1 MSNRL
6 QTSLEECFGDLAD
19 PRVQGRCDHRLL
31 DIIIIAICGA
41 LCGADSWVGIETVGK
56 AKEAWF
62 RQFLN
67 LEHGIP
73 SHDTFGDV
81 FAKIDSD
88 AFQRRFIRWVESVFR
103 VTRGQVVAIDGKTLR
118 GSHDGALGKGAI
130 HLVSAWA
137 SANGIVLGQRKTA
150 EKSNEITAIPELLEL
165 LDVSGCIV
173 TIDAMG
179 CQAKIAQQIRDRKAD
194 YLLRVKDNQSHLKAD
209 IVEWFRY
216 GDEQG
221 FANMGVDF
229 HRTTH
234 KTSGR
239 IEVRQ
244 CWVVSDPVA
253 FEYIR
258 HYEGWPDL
266 RSIIRVARERR
277 DGDQITYDT
286 AYYISSLTAD
296 AATILDATQHHWAI
310 ENSFHWVLDVTF
322 AEDDSRIRSGE
333 SAENMAVLRAVAL
346 NLLKQDTSKSSLR
359 QKRFRAALDNDFL
372 LHLLTQLD
380 FAHSSGIT

>member
-1 MSNRL
+1 MANHVT
-6 QTSLEECFGDLAD
+6 TSLEACFGDLPD
-19 PRVQGRCDHRLL
+19 PRVQGRCDHKLL

-56 AKEAWF
+56 AKAQWF
-62 RQFLN
+62 GQFLE

-88 AFQRRFIRWVESVFR
+88 AFQRRFIEWVESVFR
-103 VTRGQVVAIDGKTLR
+103 VTQGQVVAIDGKTVR
-118 GSHDGALGKGAI
+118 GSHDGAIGKGAI

-137 SANGIVLGQRKTA
+137 STNGIVLGQRKTA
-150 EKSNEITAIPELLEL
+150 QKSNEITAIPELLEL
-165 LDVSGCIV
+165 LNVSGCIV

-179 CQAKIAQQIRDRKAD
+179 CQTKIAEQIRDRKAD
-194 YLLRVKDNQSHLKAD
+194 YLLRVKDNQRHLKED

-216 GDEQG
+216 GDERG
-221 FANMGVDF
+221 FATMQMDF

-244 CWVVSDPVA
+244 CWVVTDPVA
-253 FEYIR
+253 FEYLR

-266 RSIIRVARERR
+266 HSIIRVQRERR
-277 DGDQITYDT
+277 AGNQVTHDT
-286 AYYISSLTAD
+286 AYYISSLIVD

-322 AEDDSRIRSGE
+322 AEDDSRIRFGD

-346 NLLKQDTSKSSLR
+346 NLLKHDSSNSSLR
-359 QKRFRAALDNDFL
+359 QKRFRAAMDNDFL
-372 LHLLTQLD
+372 LHLLTQV
-380 FAHSSGIT
+380 

>member
-1 MSNRL
+1 MSNKL
-6 QTSLEECFGDLAD
+6 QTSLQECFGDLPD
-19 PRVQGRCDHRLL
+19 PRVQGRCDHKLL
-31 DIIIIAICGA
+31 DIIIMAICGA

-56 AKEAWF
+56 AKEQWF
-62 RQFLN
+62 RQFLE
-67 LEHGIP
+67 LEQGIP

-88 AFQRRFIRWVESVFR
+88 AFQKRFMQWVESVFR

-118 GSHDGALGKGAI
+118 GSQNGAIGKGAI

-165 LDVSGCIV
+165 LNVSGCIV
-173 TIDAMG
+173 TIDALG
-179 CQAKIAQQIRDRKAD
+179 CQTKIAQQIRDRKAD

-221 FANMGVDF
+221 FANMQMDF

-266 RSIIRVARERR
+266 HSIIRVERERR
-277 DGDQITYDT
+277 DGGHITHDT

-359 QKRFRAALDNDFL
+359 QKRFRAAMDNDFL
-372 LHLLTQLD
+372 LHLLTQV
-380 FAHSSGIT
+380 

>member
-1 MSNRL
+1 MSNNV
-6 QTSLEECFGDLAD
+6 QTSLEECFGDLPD
-19 PRVQGRCDHRLL
+19 PRVQGRCDHKLL

-62 RQFLN
+62 RQFLE

-81 FAKIDSD
+81 FAQIDSD
-88 AFQRRFIRWVESVFR
+88 AFQKRFIRWVKRVFR
-103 VTRGQVVAIDGKTLR
+103 VTQGQVVAIDGKALR
-118 GSHDGALGKGAI
+118 GSHDRAIGKQAI

-137 SANGIVLGQRKTA
+137 SANGIVLGQRKTDD
-150 EKSNEITAIPELLEL
+150 KSNEITAIPELLEL
-165 LDVSGCIV
+165 LNVSGCIV

-179 CQAKIAQQIRDRKAD
+179 CQTKIAQQIRDGKAD
-194 YLLRVKDNQSHLKAD
+194 YLLRVKDNQSHLKQDLA
-209 IVEWFRY
+209 EWFRY
-216 GDEQG
+216 GDEHR
-221 FANMGVDF
+221 FANMQMDF
-229 HRTTH
+229 HRAIH

-239 IEVRQ
+239 VEIRQ
-244 CWVVSDPVA
+244 CWVVFDPIA

-258 HYEGWPDL
+258 HYDGWTDL
-266 RSIIRVARERR
+266 HSIIRVERERR
-277 DGDQITYDT
+277 DGSNITRDT

-322 AEDDSRIRSGE
+322 SEDGSRIRDGE

-359 QKRFRAALDNDFL
+359 QKRFRAAMDNDFL
-372 LHLLTQLD
+372 LRLLTQ
-380 FAHSSGIT
+380 F

>member
-1 MSNRL
+1 MSNEL
-6 QTSLEECFGDLAD
+6 QTSLEDCFGDLPD
-19 PRVQGRCDHRLL
+19 PRVQGRCDYKLL

-41 LCGADSWVGIETVGK
+41 LCGAESWVGIETVGK
-56 AKEAWF
+56 AKAAWF
-62 RQFLN
+62 RQFLD

-81 FAKIDSD
+81 FAKLDND
-88 AFQRRFIRWVESVFR
+88 AFQKRFIQWVEHVFR
-103 VTRGQVVAIDGKTLR
+103 VTQGQVVAIDGKTLR
-118 GSHDGALGKGAI
+118 GSHDGAIGKGAI

-150 EKSNEITAIPELLEL
+150 EKSNEITAIPDLLEL
-165 LDVSGCIV
+165 LNVSGCIV

-179 CQAKIAQQIRDRKAD
+179 CQTQIAQQIRDRKAD
-194 YLLRVKDNQSHLKAD
+194 YLLRVKDNQSHLKDD
-209 IVEWFRY
+209 IVEWFGY
-216 GDEQG
+216 GDERG
-221 FANMGVDF
+221 FATMQMDF

-244 CWVVSDPVA
+244 CWVVTDPVA

-258 HYEGWPDL
+258 HYDGWPDL
-266 RSIIRVARERR
+266 HSIIRVQRERR
-277 DGDQITYDT
+277 EGDQITSDT
-286 AYYISSLTAD
+286 AYYISSLTAN

-333 SAENMAVLRAVAL
+333 SAENMAVLRTVAL

-359 QKRFRAALDNDFL
+359 QKRFRAAMDNAFL
-372 LHLLTQLD
+372 LHLLTQV
-380 FAHSSGIT
+380 

>member
-1 MSNRL
+1 
-6 QTSLEECFGDLAD
+6 
-19 PRVQGRCDHRLL
+19 
-31 DIIIIAICGA
+31 
-41 LCGADSWVGIETVGK
+41 
-56 AKEAWF
+56 
-62 RQFLN
+62 
-67 LEHGIP
+67 
-73 SHDTFGDV
+73 V

-118 GSHDGALGKGAI
+118 GSHDGAIGKGAI

-346 NLLKQDTSKSSLR
+346 NLLKQDTSNSSLR
-359 QKRFRAALDNDFL
+359 QKRFRAAMDNDFL
-372 LHLLTQLD
+372 LHLLTQV
-380 FAHSSGIT
+380 

>member
-1 MSNRL
+1 MSNEL
-6 QTSLEECFGDLAD
+6 PTSLERCFGDLPD
-19 PRVQGRCDHRLL
+19 PRVQGRCDHKLL

-56 AKEAWF
+56 AKEQWF
-62 RQFLN
+62 RQFLE

-88 AFQRRFIRWVESVFR
+88 AFQKRFIQWVESVFR
-103 VTRGQVVAIDGKTLR
+103 VTQGQVVAIDGKTLR
-118 GSHDGALGKGAI
+118 GSHDGAIGKDAI

-150 EKSNEITAIPELLEL
+150 EKSNEITAIPELLAL
-165 LDVSGCIV
+165 LNVSGCIV
-173 TIDAMG
+173 TLDAMG
-179 CQAKIAQQIRDRKAD
+179 CQTKIAQQIRDRQAD
-194 YLLRVKDNQSHLKAD
+194 YLLRVKDNQSHLKED
-209 IVEWFRY
+209 IAEWFRY

-221 FANMGVDF
+221 FANLQMDF

-239 IEVRQ
+239 IELRQ

-266 RSIIRVARERR
+266 HSIIRVQRERR
-277 DGDQITYDT
+277 DGDQVTHDT
-286 AYYISSLTAD
+286 AYYISSLTVD
-296 AATILDATQHHWAI
+296 APTILDATQHHWAI

-322 AEDDSRIRSGE
+322 AEDDSRIRAGE

-359 QKRFRAALDNDFL
+359 QKRFRAAMDNDFL
-372 LHLLTQLD
+372 LHLLTQV
-380 FAHSSGIT
+380 